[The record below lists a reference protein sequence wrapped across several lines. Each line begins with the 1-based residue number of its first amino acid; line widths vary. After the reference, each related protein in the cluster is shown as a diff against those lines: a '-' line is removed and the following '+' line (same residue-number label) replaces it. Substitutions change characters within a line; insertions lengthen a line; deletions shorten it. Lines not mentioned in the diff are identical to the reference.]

1 MKLVVVLPDGLSR
14 HARNSKRLAHRIFD
28 FGATLRPAPEFRLT
42 PRGNGSRERSR
53 GAAARIHGPIL
64 HHRGKRISGHAAG
77 FEPTSQARVDI
88 CRIDGLLSK
97 LIVLLWPNG

>member
-1 MKLVVVLPDGLSR
+1 MASR
-14 HARNSKRLAHRIFD
+14 GTRATAKDLAHRIFD